1 MGDPETVPEVEAP
14 EPEIAEPAIP
24 GAPIGE
30 RKPEAMPQPITD
42 PEIPELQ
49 DRRRPRP

>member
-1 MGDPETVPEVEAP
+1 MGDPETMPESAAAP
-14 EPEIAEPAIP
+14 EPEIA
-24 GAPIGE
+24 GAPLGQ
-30 RKPEAMPQPITD
+30 RKPEAIALPVTD

>member
-1 MGDPETVPEVEAP
+1 MGDPETVPEVENP
-14 EPEIAEPAIP
+14 EPEIP
-24 GAPIGE
+24 GVPIGD
-30 RKPEAMPQPITD
+30 RKPEATPQPITD